1 METCALCARTVAVD
15 NEDLGTGPRQQ
26 DRRRSAIA
34 DAAVRSSIRSPDRR
48 QAVGTL
54 VILSSLLGRNRCG
67 YCGVRLAEVARK
79 YAISS
84 GLLYTWRQQ
93 VLGGQISVVTG
104 STPSFARVELPPALQ
119 PPESSEPVSATV
131 PSPPPQSSRPD
142 GLIEIVLPSGVL
154 VRVDAEV
161 DGRALRRVLG
171 ILDDR

>member
-1 METCALCARTVAVD
+1 MEALSPEDPDADVEDVRTIGRK
-15 NEDLGTGPRQQ
+15 GTGRGVEILARE
-26 DRRRSAIA
+26 RRRTWTPEQKRAIVA
-34 DAAVRSSIRSPDRR
+34 E
-48 QAVGTL
+48 
-54 VILSSLLGRNRCG
+54 SLGSE
-67 YCGVRLAEVARK
+67 VTPTEVARK

-104 STPSFARVELPPALQ
+104 SPPSFGRVELPPALQ
-119 PPESSEPVSATV
+119 PPESSEPVSPTV

-161 DGRALRRVLG
+161 DSRALRRVLG

>member
-1 METCALCARTVAVD
+1 MEALSPEVADVDDEDVRTIGRK
-15 NEDLGTGPRQQ
+15 GTGRGVEILARE
-26 DRRRSAIA
+26 RRRTWTPEQKRAIVA
-34 DAAVRSSIRSPDRR
+34 E
-48 QAVGTL
+48 
-54 VILSSLLGRNRCG
+54 SLGSE
-67 YCGVRLAEVARK
+67 VTPTEVARK

-119 PPESSEPVSATV
+119 PPESSEPVSPTV

>member
-1 METCALCARTVAVD
+1 MEALSREVPDADVEDVRTIGRK
-15 NEDLGTGPRQQ
+15 GTGRGVEILARE
-26 DRRRSAIA
+26 RRRTWTPEQKRAIVA
-34 DAAVRSSIRSPDRR
+34 E
-48 QAVGTL
+48 
-54 VILSSLLGRNRCG
+54 SLGSE
-67 YCGVRLAEVARK
+67 VTPTEVARK

-119 PPESSEPVSATV
+119 PPESSEPVSPTV

-154 VRVDAEV
+154 VRVDAAV
-161 DGRALRRVLG
+161 DSRALRRVLG

>member
-1 METCALCARTVAVD
+1 MEALSPEVRDVDVEDVRTIGRK
-15 NEDLGTGPRQQ
+15 GTGRGVEILARE
-26 DRRRSAIA
+26 RRRTWTPEQKRAIVA
-34 DAAVRSSIRSPDRR
+34 E
-48 QAVGTL
+48 
-54 VILSSLLGRNRCG
+54 SLGSE
-67 YCGVRLAEVARK
+67 VTPTEVARK

-119 PPESSEPVSATV
+119 PPESSEPVSPTV

>member
-1 METCALCARTVAVD
+1 MELAPASYY
-15 NEDLGTGPRQQ
+15 
-26 DRRRSAIA
+26 RRRIGTTATAYRAASSSRQSIARGSGAAAPLTRRRTWTPEQKRAIVA
-34 DAAVRSSIRSPDRR
+34 E
-48 QAVGTL
+48 
-54 VILSSLLGRNRCG
+54 SLGSE
-67 YCGVRLAEVARK
+67 VTPTEVARK

-161 DGRALRRVLG
+161 DSRALRRVLG